1 VITYRDVKISVDVKP
16 ALIVHTQEASRD
28 ALQWGWV
35 SPG

>member
-16 ALIVHTQEASRD
+16 ALIVNTQEASRD
-28 ALQWGWV
+28 GGWV